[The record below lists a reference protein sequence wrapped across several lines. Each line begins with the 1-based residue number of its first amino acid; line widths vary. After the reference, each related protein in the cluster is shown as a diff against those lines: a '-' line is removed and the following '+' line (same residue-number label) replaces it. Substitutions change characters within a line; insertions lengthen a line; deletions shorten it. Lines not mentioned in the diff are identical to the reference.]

1 MSRLALL
8 VPGLLAFS
16 LCSCGP
22 VEIKIGPAEGA
33 KPLNGSVAAHIDTST
48 TSTFKCGDVITAK
61 DTLQT
66 YTVTSRAVSGG
77 CEFTFDQDVEIL
89 AKSDYDS
96 IKDFKQAVH
105 FVNRV
110 EVAMHRLDF
119 YDDNGVKFELDTRIR
134 DLELWVN
141 GEQVL
146 NMEQVRSMPSPHNV
160 VLAGPALELIK
171 KAVKNREACSLHVMA
186 KVVLLDSAVPT
197 GVRCEY
203 ESQPTYIVST
213 SEI

>member
-1 MSRLALL
+1 MSRPSLVLAGL
-8 VPGLLAFS
+8 VAFS
-16 LCSCGP
+16 MFACGP
-22 VEIKIGPAEGA
+22 VEVRVGPAEGV
-33 KPLNGSVAAHIDTST
+33 KPLNGSLTAHVDTTT
-48 TSTFKCGDVITAK
+48 TSTFTCGDVITAQ
-61 DTLQT
+61 DSLQT
-66 YTVTSRAVSGG
+66 YTVTTKAVSGG

-96 IKDFKQAVH
+96 IKDFKQAVN

-110 EVAMHRLDF
+110 EVAMHRLEF
-119 YDDNGVKFELDTRIR
+119 FDDEGNKFDLDTRIR

-146 NMEQVRSMPSPHNV
+146 NMEQVRAGGHV
-160 VLAGPALELIK
+160 VTLSGPALKLIK
-171 KAVKNREACSLHVMA
+171 NAVKNREACSLHVMA
-186 KVVLLDSAVPT
+186 RVVLLDTTKKT